1 MMVFLQN
8 FMLSFLMTFVIC
20 SLTLSTFLL
29 NKVFSFEQ
37 GFTQRTGIITLLPK
51 KDRDPYFVKNHR
63 PISLLNTD
71 HKIIAKVMAN
81 RLKIFLHE
89 IINDD
94 QTGFMKGRNIG
105 CNIRT
110 VIDLIEYCDGNDIP
124 GSIVL

>member
-1 MMVFLQN
+1 
-8 FMLSFLMTFVIC
+8 MLLDSFH
-20 SLTLSTFLL
+20 
-29 NKVFSFEQ
+29 FSFEQ
-37 GFTQRTGIITLLPK
+37 GFMSSSQRTGSIILLPK

-71 HKIIAKVMAN
+71 YKIIAKVMAN

-110 VIDLIEYCDGNDIP
+110 IIDLIEYCNGNDIP
-124 GSIVL
+124 GSIVLLDIEKTFDSVEHDYLF